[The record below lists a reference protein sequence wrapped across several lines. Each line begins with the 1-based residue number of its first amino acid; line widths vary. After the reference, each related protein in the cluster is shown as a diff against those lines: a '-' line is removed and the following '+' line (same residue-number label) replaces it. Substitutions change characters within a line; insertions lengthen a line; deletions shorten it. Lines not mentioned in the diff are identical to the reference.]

1 MGQEALRKEVSF
13 PLQGAAEAMQGQ
25 FSCTAGFLPLSGV
38 FRSVGT
44 TQLGSGALAARQ
56 AEGSASG
63 PCAYCRAG
71 LEAAELKLLCHC
83 DAAAVAWV
91 TG

>member
-1 MGQEALRKEVSF
+1 MGQEALRKEVRF
-13 PLQGAAEAMQGQ
+13 PLQGAAGAMQGQ
-25 FSCTAGFLPLSGV
+25 CSCTAGFLPLSGV
-38 FRSVGT
+38 FRSGGIA
-44 TQLGSGALAARQ
+44 QLGSGALADRQ

-71 LEAAELKLLCHC
+71 LEAAEPKLLCHC

>member
-1 MGQEALRKEVSF
+1 MRF
-13 PLQGAAEAMQGQ
+13 PLQGAAGAMQGQ
-25 FSCTAGFLPLSGV
+25 CSCTAGFLSLSGV
-38 FRSVGT
+38 FRSGGIA
-44 TQLGSGALAARQ
+44 QLGCGALADRQ
-56 AEGSASG
+56 AGGSASG

-71 LEAAELKLLCHC
+71 LEAAEPKLLCHC

>member
-1 MGQEALRKEVSF
+1 M
-13 PLQGAAEAMQGQ
+13 QGAAGAMEGQ
-25 FSCTAGFLPLSGV
+25 CSCAAGFLPLSGV
-38 FRSVGT
+38 FRSGGT
-44 TQLGSGALAARQ
+44 TQLGSAALADRQ
-56 AEGSASG
+56 AEGSASR

-71 LEAAELKLLCHC
+71 LEAAAEPKLLCHC